1 MDLSE
6 TELLFSELGFSELV
20 FSELDSE
27 LAGPSVFE
35 VSDLLSAE
43 DDELEPLPFAER
55 PVDDFLA

>member
-1 MDLSE
+1 LPVDLSE

-20 FSELDSE
+20 FSE

>member
-1 MDLSE
+1 LPVDLSE

-20 FSELDSE
+20 FSELDS
-27 LAGPSVFE
+27 GPSVFE